1 MKLRWRAPGSPG
13 STQESLFIEPR
24 RGSVTDPAE
33 IRTRGARLLL
43 SFLWIQAA
51 GFLAYLMASTWVA
64 PSAFPRYAL
73 QTVFGWT
80 VIVVLAWAVRRGWV
94 VLASAGYLA
103 CGWFLLAISAYTA
116 GGIGGSAPLGF
127 LVLIVAAGLLLGTR
141 ATVLTAAVCLL
152 TGLGL
157 AVAGSVGLLPP
168 PSIRNSPL
176 ALWTDFAVYGGL
188 IVAFQLLAARNLRVS
203 ESRYRSLVDSA
214 RDVIFTVSQEGRI
227 TSLNPAFESVTGL
240 RASDWLGRPF
250 ASLLASER
258 AEELW
263 TQLRAAPGPALEVPV
278 RSAGGERVLEVVLAM
293 SPDASAD
300 LLGIGRDVSE
310 RKEAEAR
317 RAQLEMQLRQSQKRE
332 AIGTLASGIAH
343 DFNNVLTA
351 IMGQAQLLR
360 DEGTGPMRGRATE
373 ILQASARARDVVRQL
388 LTFARSTGQEHR
400 PVQLQQVVA
409 EALQLMR
416 ASLPASVEL
425 EASIDPV
432 TAMVLADQ
440 GQMHQ
445 VVINLVANAAAAL
458 QGRTGKIG
466 VYLGNLPPSGGD
478 GKLGTVRLRVTD
490 DGVGMTP
497 EVLERIFEPFFTT
510 RAPGEGTGLGLAVVQ
525 GIVQDHGGQN
535 LRPQR
540 AGEGEHLRRRA
551 PRLQHGAA
559 RGGGAAGR
567 RPARRGGAA
576 PGGGRRAGHRA
587 GGERAAAAARVPG
600 DGGERSGGGAGAPGR
615 RPGGVRPA
623 AHRPP
628 DAADGRGGARRPGGA
643 AAPGAA
649 GGAVHREP
657 VVRPGRHGAGGW
669 NPGNRGQAVP
679 ARGAGPGAAD
689 GARRRGGPPSGHPGD
704 GELTKRTTVRI
715 KAM

>member
-51 GFLAYLMASTWVA
+51 GFLAYLVASTWVS
-64 PSAFPRYAL
+64 PSTFPRYAL

-103 CGWFLLAISAYTA
+103 CGWLLLTISAYTA

-141 ATVLTAAVCLL
+141 ATVLTAGVCLL

-157 AVAGSVGLLPP
+157 AVAGSGGLLPP
-168 PSIRNSPL
+168 PSFRNSPL
-176 ALWTDFAVYGGL
+176 ALWTDFVVYAGL

-214 RDVIFTVSQEGRI
+214 RDVIFTVSQEGHI

-360 DEGTGPMRGRATE
+360 DEGTGPMQGRATE

-425 EASIDPV
+425 EASIDPA

-478 GKLGTVRLRVTD
+478 GTLGTVRLRVTD

-525 GIVQDHGGQN
+525 GIVQDHGGQIFVRSAPGKGSTFDVE
-535 LRPQR
+535 LPASSMERPEVAAPPDVAPPG
-540 AGEGEHLRRRA
+540 AGERLLVVDDEPVIARVVSEQLRRLGYQVTA
-551 PRLQHGAA
+551 VNDPEEALELLADDPDEYDLLLTDLQMPRMDGVEL
-559 RGGGAAGR
+559 
-567 RPARRGGAA
+567 
-576 PGGGRRAGHRA
+576 
-587 GGERAAAAARVPG
+587 AARVGQLRPALPVVLSTG
-600 DGGERSGGGAGAPGR
+600 NRWSVPAATARAAGIREIVDKPFRLEELAQALR
-615 RPGGVRPA
+615 TVLDTAGVRPRA
-623 AHRPP
+623 T
-628 DAADGRGGARRPGGA
+628 
-643 AAPGAA
+643 
-649 GGAVHREP
+649 RET
-657 VVRPGRHGAGGW
+657 G
-669 NPGNRGQAVP
+669 
-679 ARGAGPGAAD
+679 
-689 GARRRGGPPSGHPGD
+689 S
-704 GELTKRTTVRI
+704 
-715 KAM
+715 